1 MSVIKKKVCMLGA
14 FAVGKTS
21 LVRLFVTS
29 VFSDKYL
36 TTVGVKVDKK
46 RITLETTDMDLLI
59 WDIYGEDNLQSISP
73 SYLRGSAGNLLVID
87 GTRRETFDIAV
98 EIDDK
103 IGRVLGELPTIVL
116 INKCDLEEDWEIT
129 SEAIERMEAR
139 GWRVFCTSAKT
150 GQGVEEAF
158 KALAMAIY

>member
-1 MSVIKKKVCMLGA
+1 MIKKKVCMLGA
-14 FAVGKTS
+14 FSVGKTS
-21 LVRLFVTS
+21 LVRQFVTS

-36 TTVGVKVDKK
+36 TTVGVKVNKK
-46 RITLETTDMDLLI
+46 SITLETTDMDLLI

-73 SYLRGSAGNLLVID
+73 SYLRGAAGHLLVLD

-98 EIDDK
+98 EIDEK
-103 IGRVLGELPTIVL
+103 IERLTGKVPIVVL
-116 INKCDLEEDWEIT
+116 INKCDLEADWEIT
-129 SEAIERMEAR
+129 SEAIEKMEAR

-158 KALAMAIY
+158 KTLAMAIY

>member
-1 MSVIKKKVCMLGA
+1 
-14 FAVGKTS
+14 
-21 LVRLFVTS
+21 
-29 VFSDKYL
+29 
-36 TTVGVKVDKK
+36 
-46 RITLETTDMDLLI
+46 
-59 WDIYGEDNLQSISP
+59 LQSISP
-73 SYLRGSAGNLLVID
+73 SYLRGSAGNLLVIG

-129 SEAIERMEAR
+129 SEAIEKMEAR

>member
-14 FAVGKTS
+14 FSVGKTS
-21 LVRLFVTS
+21 LVRQFVTS

-46 RITLETTDMDLLI
+46 SIALETTDMDLLI
-59 WDIYGEDNLQSISP
+59 WDIYGEDNSQSISP

-98 EIDDK
+98 DIDET
-103 IGRVLGELPTIVL
+103 IERVMGELPTVVL
-116 INKCDLEEDWEIT
+116 INKCDLEENWEIS
-129 SEAIERMEAR
+129 SETIEKMEAR